1 MISAIIVN
9 RNAMPWVERCLNSLD
24 GVSGEDLEIIV
35 VDNASTDGSD
45 ELVATRY
52 THVSILHMADEV
64 GMAVAKNL
72 GAARSTGDK
81 LLMLDPDTW
90 LETGCLELLKK
101 RLDDDAV
108 LGLVAP
114 RLVGPDGNQVS
125 RGRFGPERHTAG
137 CTLVR
142 RRAFEE
148 VAGFDPAFS
157 LCFED
162 ADLRIRLGRQGWRC
176 DRELS
181 AVADRAKGRARHVA
195 VHAGDHGLLDE
206 EARRRCRQS
215 RLHYSR
221 KHRSLSALGRPLQN
235 LKRRI
240 RLLPV
245 IRWLQIARTGPP
257 ESERVLAE
265 TIEEI
270 RTLRSQDELSDE
282 ESRSLGRVLECLQ
295 VELQRTK
302 RAHDES

>member
-9 RNAMPWVERCLNSLD
+9 HNAKPWIERCLDSLD

-45 ELVATRY
+45 ELVNLRY
-52 THVSILHMADEV
+52 PHISMLQMAHEV
-64 GMAVAKNL
+64 GTAVAKNL
-72 GAARSTGDK
+72 GAARSTGDT

-90 LETGCLELLKK
+90 LETGCLELLKG
-101 RLDDDAV
+101 RLDADAG
-108 LGLVAP
+108 LGLIVP
-114 RLVGPDGNQVS
+114 RLERPDGQTLAQRWV
-125 RGRFGPERHTAG
+125 GPERHTAG

-162 ADLRIRLGRQGWRC
+162 ADLRVRMGRQGWRC

-181 AVADRAKGRARHVA
+181 AVA
-195 VHAGDHGLLDE
+195 VHAGDHRLLDE
-206 EARRRCRQS
+206 EATLRCRQS

-240 RLLPV
+240 RRLPV
-245 IRWLQIARTGPP
+245 IRWLQIAKTGPP
-257 ESERVLAE
+257 EPQRVLAD

-270 RTLRSQDELSDE
+270 RTLRSHDELSDE

-295 VELQRTK
+295 VEMQRTK